1 MNEDA
6 VEGLHGWERKALS
19 ALMALL
25 VTVFGLWAGVVYNT
39 GQDVLIE
46 VAAIRRELAADRVAT
61 ERRLT
66 ILEQRQSY
74 VVETLRHLHNGVT
87 VPSDEDEP

>member
-74 VVETLRHLHNGVT
+74 VFETLRHLHNGVT

>member
-1 MNEDA
+1 MWEAEDT
-6 VEGLHGWERKALS
+6 LRGWERKALS
-19 ALMALL
+19 ALMGLL
-25 VTVFGLWAGVVYNT
+25 ILVFGTWAGVVYRT
-39 GQDVLIE
+39 GQDVLSEI
-46 VAAIRRELAADRVAT
+46 AAIRRELAADRVAT

-87 VPSDEDEP
+87 VPNGEDTP